1 MNTSHFTKKESL
13 AGSKKDDLKRL
24 RSQEEREIQI
34 YYTMALTKTGR
45 NVQPPA
51 WNKNPDL

>member
-1 MNTSHFTKKESL
+1 M
-13 AGSKKDDLKRL
+13 KDDLKRL

-45 NVQPPA
+45 NVQLPA